1 MCIEILHTI
10 TFIIQVSLD
19 SKVKEKLMSV
29 RHNPTEEIF
38 DEAQSKIYSLMH
50 RDSFSRFMNLFHL
63 DTFKR
68 LNYLTFTY
76 FLMSIDF

>member
-10 TFIIQVSLD
+10 TVIIQVSLD

-29 RHNPTEEIF
+29 RHNPTEQIF

-50 RDSFSRFMNLFHL
+50 RDSFSRLYKFISSL
-63 DTFKR
+63 
-68 LNYLTFTY
+68 Y
-76 FLMSIDF
+76 I